1 MQIVTQRTPLQIP
14 HQTGWSYQ
22 FNTNDLSGNKNNGSS
37 ACNCI
42 FCNSLAPNRYM
53 WPSLPLAVLC
63 HHGTS
68 HWQSPLLMYL
78 SNRTFPYKLLY
89 LNSKPL
95 TANREQFTINFAAF
109 PTNYQQQKSL
119 ERPHDPTQKHKKTWY
134 THGTS
139 PFFSQGFLVA
149 RRISITPSTAA
160 PLGRFGHHI
169 GLNHL
174 AARQNFHSGEV
185 ILNFKHL
192 MIYTEAI
199 YINIKNIYI
208 YILYITSTNINIVY
222 I

>member
-1 MQIVTQRTPLQIP
+1 
-14 HQTGWSYQ
+14 
-22 FNTNDLSGNKNNGSS
+22 
-37 ACNCI
+37 
-42 FCNSLAPNRYM
+42 M

-95 TANREQFTINFAAF
+95 TANREYFTINFAPF
-109 PTNYQQQKSL
+109 PTNYQQKN
-119 ERPHDPTQKHKKTWY
+119 PWNGHMTQPKNMKK
-134 THGTS
+134 HGTLMVHHLLF
-139 PFFSQGFLVA
+139 PRAFCIAKKDF
-149 RRISITPSTAA
+149 PSLLPTAA

-174 AARQNFHSGEV
+174 AARQRLHFGEV
-185 ILNFKHL
+185 ILNFEHL

-199 YINIKNIYI
+199 NINTKK
-208 YILYITSTNINIVY
+208 YILHQQIST
-222 I
+222 